1 MRWEDVI
8 SQAPGQSPAARRLD
22 PLRAAPRCRLHRKV
36 LIDIGQW
43 SQWSPGR
50 EVSHCALHW
59 CPSLS
64 LLYFS
69 YVLVFLYLLYFN
81 QSTKFKQR
89 RYLITKHAYLLST
102 QALQFLQISADVTL
116 QKYDLPCPAA
126 PGPGYSQ
133 HAGKSIK
140 QPP

>member
-22 PLRAAPRCRLHRKV
+22 PLRAAPRYRLHRKV

-59 CPSLS
+59 CPFLS
-64 LLYFS
+64 LLYF
-69 YVLVFLYLLYFN
+69 YN
-81 QSTKFKQR
+81 
-89 RYLITKHAYLLST
+89 
-102 QALQFLQISADVTL
+102 TL
-116 QKYDLPCPAA
+116 QC
-126 PGPGYSQ
+126 
-133 HAGKSIK
+133 
-140 QPP
+140 